1 MGVMHKADPSWA
13 THIPVLLKALELTD
27 GPVLELGMGMMST
40 PLLHIMCEAQ
50 NRWLDSYD
58 NDGRFIDMFSRFQN
72 PNHFIALVNWDE
84 AYQSI
89 IHNNHWDVVLVD
101 HKPAAQRKEDIK
113 LLTDSDYV
121 IVHDT
126 QERAD
131 EYYGFEEI
139 YPLFK
144 YRYDYTKFTNQTTVL
159 SNKHDVQNIF
169 SDTFDK

>member
-50 NRWLDSYD
+50 NRSLISYD
-58 NDGRFIDMFSRFQN
+58 NDGRFIEMFSRFVAPWHVISLIEDWSTLNLYQ
-72 PNHFIALVNWDE
+72 PWTVALVD
-84 AYQSI
+84 Q
-89 IHNNHWDVVLVD
+89 
-101 HKPAAQRKEDIK
+101 KPAVARKDAIK
-113 LLTDSDYV
+113 QLTHVDYV
-121 IVHDT
+121 VVHDT

-131 EYYGFEEI
+131 EFYGFEEI

-144 YRYDYTKFTNQTTVL
+144 YRYDYTKFSNQTTVL
-159 SNKHDVQNIF
+159 SNKHDVQNFLHNPIN
-169 SDTFDK
+169 K